1 MPDIDFVPG
10 KQLGMVEMMRL
21 ASNSKFRDGVKNVVE
36 ELRKAGVEINK
47 DVRHPSSQTSAY

>member
-21 ASNSKFRDGVKNVVE
+21 ASNSKFREGVKNVVE

-47 DVRHPSSQTSAY
+47 DVRHSLSMTSVC